1 MQPEEAL
8 VLAPGAVGQ
17 VGALH
22 PGAGVLVEGLLA
34 SVSVDPAAAGPPLSN
49 REKEILRLQA
59 LGYSNREMANMLAV
73 SLRTIEAGRAR
84 REARPRPYQTHRAG
98 AIRIRERPRGVG
110 LKRDQPARAWPASA
124 ILSFRAL
131 CDEGIAVDS

>member
-84 REARPRPYQTHRAG
+84 AKR
-98 AIRIRERPRGVG
+98 VLG
-110 LKRDQPARAWPASA
+110 LTKRTELVRFAFENSLAEWD
-124 ILSFRAL
+124 
-131 CDEGIAVDS
+131 